1 MKLNFGQ
8 EALVLPGA
16 VLSCC
21 DEAEA
26 VYLRVLLWLS
36 SDLTLGQKPKQL
48 AKLASCD
55 QATLAAALSFWR
67 EKGILADT
75 MGESVPAMAT
85 LTEATQ
91 TDFAKDAAPLSV
103 EEKREEKREE
113 KKVLQRAAELP
124 NYSSTELSD
133 LLESRES
140 FRHFLVEAQNILGK
154 VFNTS
159 DINIMVGL
167 LDYLGMS
174 EESILLLLAH
184 CKRIDKLKLRAIEK
198 YAIDLA
204 DRGIITPEALEEEFL
219 TAEAVRSFQ
228 GQIRT
233 LFGMKARSF
242 TKKEEGFLRAWISYG
257 YGIDVVTLAYEITAD
272 ATGEASLPY
281 ANKIL
286 TRWHEEGWSTREQ
299 IEVGIEQEKREREGQ
314 LLTKD
319 GQSVLG
325 NSFDTDDFFEAALSR
340 SFSERRED

>member
-16 VLSCC
+16 LLSCC
-21 DEAEA
+21 DEADA
-26 VYLRVLLWLS
+26 AYLRVLLWLA
-36 SDLTLGQKPKQL
+36 SDLTLSQKPKQL

-55 QATLAAALSFWR
+55 AATLASALEFWQA
-67 EKGILADT
+67 KGILVAAQ
-75 MGESVPAMAT
+75 GPAVAT
-85 LTEATQ
+85 VATPAQPPRKEA
-91 TDFAKDAAPLSV
+91 AK
-103 EEKREEKREE
+103 EKKENGAEE
-113 KKVLQRAAELP
+113 KKEAKRTVLQRAAELP
-124 NYSSTELSD
+124 SYTSTELSE

-140 FRHFLVEAQNILGK
+140 FRTFLVEAQNILGK
-154 VFNTS
+154 VFNTA
-159 DINIMVGL
+159 DTNIMVGL

-204 DRGIITPEALEEEFL
+204 DRGITTPEALEEEFL
-219 TAEAVRSFQ
+219 AVEAVRSFQ
-228 GQIRT
+228 GQVRT

-242 TKKEEGFLRAWISYG
+242 TKKEEGFLRDWISFG
-257 YGIDVVTLAYEITAD
+257 YGIEIVTLAYEITAD

-299 IEVGIEQEKREREGQ
+299 IEAGIEQERREREGQ
-314 LLTKD
+314 PLAKD